1 MSDDRAPVRSYQ
13 RIFRP
18 ERRIY
23 QVEGHRLP
31 VPGGV
36 PLRWLGYA
44 VGSLIAV
51 IALSA
56 CSWAIAGTLAA
67 AVALVALAAG
77 GGPSM
82 AVASGGLALGLA
94 QVSGFLLA
102 SLDWPLRLLILPA
115 LVATLATQATPD
127 GRAAHRYALSWLGLQ
142 LRPRRRSLG
151 RPLPTAAEPRRHAGN
166 VAVARDWHGCRLPH
180 GRVKGPAMVTAARPL
195 VVSDGRGPLGRRLL
209 ARPRSGRAR
218 LLYRGERTVERVE
231 LATGERLELRP

>member
-36 PLRWLGYA
+36 PLLWLGYA
-44 VGSLIAV
+44 VGSLVAV

-67 AVALVALAAG
+67 SVGLVTLAVG
-77 GGPSM
+77 GRSM
-82 AVASGGLALGLA
+82 AVASAGLALGLA
-94 QVSGFLLA
+94 QVGGFLLA
-102 SLDWPLRLLILPA
+102 SLDWPLRLLVFPA

-151 RPLPTAAEPRRHAGN
+151 RALPATGERQSHVGN
-166 VAVARDWHGCRLPH
+166 VAVARDWHGRRLPH
-180 GRVKGPAMVTAARPL
+180 GRVKGPAIVRAARPL

-209 ARPRSGRAR
+209 ARARSGRTR